1 MVQLVP
7 IPIISAWDPLAT
19 SSGSIDPLGALRP
32 FNAIA
37 TTILPG
43 VTTITT
49 RIRYLSWV
57 CSGLRLLDEI
67 RDAPS
72 GGRAGRVRRERVL
85 RWERIVALA
94 TGMYAAAN
102 ELAADDDAWRKLR
115 GVTYV
120 QRALK
125 EGVRSSAFP
134 LLVNQAGVGGIG
146 TYWVT
151 MVAGGLVEDTSGA
164 LTPRGEAL
172 ADAFLKCRS
181 TPDRAKLC
189 QVLVDN
195 EVSFSEATLISWGEV
210 THLGAAATHEQGLL
224 ADALLEPEAHRRM
237 AEAMQAT
244 NVAVSNADTFVALEK
259 YLHTLEDRLANQ
271 LVSVLAVTRAFEA
284 LHSALLHQFD
294 MIRSTNVLGHPV
306 PIASIQLAS
315 PGASL
320 SELGDGLLRVIDESS
335 VHLSTSVAHAVRSFR
350 QAVEPVCKAKSDPD
364 IVEALVRHHERVQS
378 GKLDASRQPKLP
390 WVEHRG
396 KNVVVAPRYA
406 LTEPPQQPKAGSFT
420 HPYRVEQF
428 REMLAETGIWV
439 K

>member
-1 MVQLVP
+1 MIRSIPLP
-7 IPIISAWDPLAT
+7 IVSAWDPLST

-57 CSGLRLLDEI
+57 CAGLRLLDEI
-67 RDAPS
+67 PDAPS
-72 GGRAGRVRRERVL
+72 GGRAGRVRRERL
-85 RWERIVALA
+85 LGWERLVALA

-102 ELAADDDAWRKLR
+102 QLAADDDAWRKLR

-120 QRALK
+120 QRALE

-134 LLVNQAGVGGIG
+134 MLVNQAGVGGIG

-151 MVAGGLVEDTSGA
+151 LVAGGLVEDTSGG

-172 ADAFLKCRS
+172 ADAFLKHRS
-181 TPDRAKLC
+181 APDRVKLC
-189 QVLVDN
+189 RVLADN
-195 EVSFSEATLISWGEV
+195 EVSFSEATLIAWGEV
-210 THLGAAATHEQGLL
+210 AHLGAAAKQEQGLL

-244 NVAVSNADTFVALEK
+244 GEAISNADTFAALEE
-259 YLHTLEDRLANQ
+259 YLRTLDDRVANQ

-284 LHSALLHQFD
+284 LHSALLHRFD
-294 MIRSTNVLGHPV
+294 MIRTIDVRGRPV
-306 PIASIQLAS
+306 PIASIQLAH

-320 SELGDGLLRVIDESS
+320 AELGDGLRRVLDENS
-335 VHLSTSVAHAVRSFR
+335 VHLPPWVAHAVRRFW
-350 QAVEPVCKAKSDPD
+350 QDVEPVFKAKSDTE
-364 IVEALVRHHERVQS
+364 IVGALVRHHERVQS
-378 GKLDASRQPKLP
+378 GKIDASRQPKLP

-396 KNVVVAPRYA
+396 EDVVVAPRYA
-406 LTEPPQQPKAGSFT
+406 LMELLQQPKAGSFT

-428 REMLAETGIWV
+428 RGMLAEAGVWV
-439 K
+439 M